1 MLQTYIVLELE
12 AHTLSLYQNGHL
24 QQTFP
29 VALGKQNTPTPAGNW
44 HIINKKILTDSSPF
58 GSRWMGLNHHDYGIH
73 GTNNPAAIGSNVSLG
88 CIRMHNA
95 HVEQLFDAVSI
106 GTPVIITP

>member
-1 MLQTYIVLELE
+1 MLQTYIVIELE

-29 VALGKQNTPTPAGNW
+29 VALGKQNTPTPTGNW
-44 HIINKKILTDSSPF
+44 HIINKKILTDSGPF

-73 GTNNPAAIGSNVSLG
+73 GTNNPAAIGGNVSLG

>member
-1 MLQTYIVLELE
+1 MLQTYIVIELE

-29 VALGKQNTPTPAGNW
+29 VALGKQNTPTPTGNW
-44 HIINKKILTDSSPF
+44 HIINKKILT
-58 GSRWMGLNHHDYGIH
+58 DYGIH
-73 GTNNPAAIGSNVSLG
+73 GTNNPAAIGGNVSLG

>member
-1 MLQTYIVLELE
+1 MLQTYIVIELE

-29 VALGKQNTPTPAGNW
+29 VALGKQNTPTPTGNW
-44 HIINKKILTDSSPF
+44 HIINKKILTDSGPF

-73 GTNNPAAIGSNVSLG
+73 GTNNPAPSAAMYLW
-88 CIRMHNA
+88 
-95 HVEQLFDAVSI
+95 AVF
-106 GTPVIITP
+106 VCITPMLNNCLTLFPSAHR

>member
-1 MLQTYIVLELE
+1 MLQTYIVIELE

-44 HIINKKILTDSSPF
+44 HIINKKF
-58 GSRWMGLNHHDYGIH
+58 
-73 GTNNPAAIGSNVSLG
+73 
-88 CIRMHNA
+88 
-95 HVEQLFDAVSI
+95 
-106 GTPVIITP
+106 